1 MPRGP
6 HVFVTPADVSGSAAV
21 VTGDEA
27 HHLATVLRVRRG
39 DAVSVADGTGAV
51 YDGRVAA
58 VAGRT
63 VTVDL
68 LDRQVVGVPTP
79 RVVVVHALPKGRKL
93 DEVVQRLSEI
103 GVDRLVPVHSDRSQV
118 RLEGDRAAKALRRWR
133 AVALAAAKQSR
144 RPRLLEVAEVG
155 TWREAFADGV
165 RGAVLW
171 EEATAPLRTVVDGLR
186 DADEVVLAVGP
197 EGGLTADEVAASGLP
212 AVGLGP
218 TILRTETAALVGASL
233 LLHGLGRLG

>member
-1 MPRGP
+1 MPASP
-6 HVFVTPADVSGSAAV
+6 HVFVSPDDVAGDRAV
-21 VTGDEA
+21 VTGAEA
-27 HHLATVLRVRRG
+27 RHLATVLRVRRG
-39 DAVSVADGTGAV
+39 DAVSVADGSGAV
-51 YDGRVAA
+51 YRGRVAA
-58 VAGRT
+58 AAAGR
-63 VTVDL
+63 VSVDL
-68 LDRQVVGVPTP
+68 LEREVVPPPTP
-79 RVVVVHALPKGRKL
+79 RLVVVHALPRARKL

-103 GVDRLVPVHSDRSQV
+103 GVDRLLPVTSDRSQV
-118 RLEGDRAAKALRRWR
+118 RLEGERAAKALRRWR

-155 TWREAFADGV
+155 TWREAFGAGA

-171 EEATAPLRTVVDGLR
+171 EEASVPLRSVVDDLR
-186 DADEVVLAVGP
+186 DADEVVLGVGP

-233 LLHGLGRLG
+233 VLHALGRLG